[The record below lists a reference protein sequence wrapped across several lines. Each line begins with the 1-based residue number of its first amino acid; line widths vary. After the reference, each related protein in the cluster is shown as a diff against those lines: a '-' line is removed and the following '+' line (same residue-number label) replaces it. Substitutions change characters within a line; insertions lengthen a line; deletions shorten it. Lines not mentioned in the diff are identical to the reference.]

1 MNLPAGI
8 YAQSGKYGVTYKVK
22 WRDAYGQ
29 QRSKTFK
36 KLSDA
41 KKFNT
46 RIRADKDKGLAGP
59 AGLNMDFSELVDQW
73 LAAVSHHSASTAMR
87 RDGVLRNHLLPRFG
101 PLKLPRITP
110 LEIDKA
116 SAQWTQDGLSL
127 FSIRTHLQI
136 LGQIMSYAVRMDLVA
151 KNPVQNATRRPLPT
165 PEVRALTQDEVRA
178 LCDAIDPH
186 YNLFVR
192 TAVATGFRFSELVNL
207 TATDLADSSLR
218 VREGKTDNAKRSVP
232 IYPELFAELKA
243 SLPELHPQDLP
254 LFRTTTGER
263 IHQSNFRNRVFDPA
277 VRKSG
282 LEGVTFHD
290 LRSTR
295 ATMLVHA
302 ATDPK
307 TTMQLMGH
315 ARIETTLVH
324 YVNSSPSAALK
335 AAEVARE
342 FILGPQVA

>member
-1 MNLPAGI
+1 MNLPAGV
-8 YAQSGKYGVTYKVK
+8 YAQPGKNGLTYKVK
-22 WRDAYGQ
+22 WRDANGQ

-46 RIRADKDKGLAGP
+46 RIRADRDKGLAGP
-59 AGLNMDFSELVDQW
+59 AGLNMDFSELVSKW
-73 LAAVSHHSASTAMR
+73 LVAVSHHSKSTVLR
-87 RDGVLRNHLLPRFG
+87 RDGVLRNHLLPTFG

-116 SAQWTQDGLSL
+116 SAQWMEDGLSL

-136 LGQIMSYAVRMDLVA
+136 LNQIMSYAVRMDLVA
-151 KNPVQNATRRPLPT
+151 KNPVKNATRRPLPT
-165 PEVRALTQDEVRA
+165 PEVRALTQEEVSA
-178 LCDAIDPH
+178 LCEAIDPH
-186 YNLFVR
+186 YKSFVR
-192 TAVATGFRFSELVNL
+192 TAVATGFRFSELVDL
-207 TATDLADSSLR
+207 TAADLAVDSLR
-218 VREGKTDNAKRSVP
+218 VRQGKTENAKRTVP
-232 IYPELFAELKA
+232 IYPELFEELKA
-243 SLPELHPQDLP
+243 SLPELHPSDLP
-254 LFRTTTGER
+254 LFRTPTGAR
-263 IHQSNFRNRVFDPA
+263 IHHSNFRTKVFIPA
-277 VRKSG
+277 VNKAG

-295 ATMLVHA
+295 ATMLVHGE
-302 ATDPK
+302 TDPK

-335 AAEVARE
+335 AAGIARE
-342 FILGPQVA
+342 FILGSQVA